1 MLRTALGPENTPIY
15 SKKDKSCVSGYT
27 LSLEGEVSIHFLIKP
42 GPGGVPHMVTSVV
55 EAVTPASPPDPQAP
69 LGVGWLFGAAPQF

>member
-27 LSLEGEVSIHFLIKP
+27 LSLEGEVSTFSYKTRSR
-42 GPGGVPHMVTSVV
+42 GVPHMVTSVV

-69 LGVGWLFGAAPQF
+69 LGVGWLFGAAPQL